1 MSSRGYQ
8 QHNLIVAIDSQ
19 YSWGGTDYSWFAL
32 KSGTT
37 IPTGLSTSAT
47 ASYSRVGSATD
58 ATRVF
63 TFIIPTVFDAV
74 SVIDGTTEGTIK
86 LGVNS
91 PTSGDQGDSM
101 EITKASL
108 TINAIDINGSSR
120 EISPIT
126 QIWEGSIES
135 ISAGIVTLQSMYWID
150 LSKVIVKANE
160 RIALD
165 YTLTYTSVDP
175 DNDKSQTMSI
185 YCTQDTDET
194 TITLPFV
201 M

>member
-1 MSSRGYQ
+1 MSTRGYQ
-8 QHNLIVAIDSQ
+8 QHNMIVASSSQ
-19 YSWGGTDYSWFAL
+19 YSWGGTDYSKFAL

-47 ASYSRVGSATD
+47 TSYSRTGSATD

-74 SVIDGTTEGTIK
+74 SIIDGTTEGTIK

-91 PTSGDQGDSM
+91 PTGGDVDDSM
-101 EITKASL
+101 EITKVEL
-108 TINAIDINGSSR
+108 TINAIDISGSSR

-126 QIWEGSIES
+126 QIWEGSVYSESDDIE
-135 ISAGIVTLQSMYWID
+135 TLQSMYWAD

-175 DNDKSQTMSI
+175 DNDKSQTISI

>member
-1 MSSRGYQ
+1 
-8 QHNLIVAIDSQ
+8 
-19 YSWGGTDYSWFAL
+19 
-32 KSGTT
+32 
-37 IPTGLSTSAT
+37 
-47 ASYSRVGSATD
+47 
-58 ATRVF
+58 
-63 TFIIPTVFDAV
+63 
-74 SVIDGTTEGTIK
+74 
-86 LGVNS
+86 
-91 PTSGDQGDSM
+91 
-101 EITKASL
+101 L